1 MQGHGSSTEPRVPL
15 KAEVAERWVIVGTAA
30 EWPVILELAILD
42 RQVVDAGD
50 APPHQAVLV
59 ELPVLVAIAAKPV
72 AGIVVPF
79 ICKAHGDPVVAERP
93 HFLDQPIIKLA
104 IPFARKKRL
113 DLRPAVNELGA
124 IAPDAVDGIGQRDTR
139 RIARVPGIFGE
150 ARLLRG
156 GLGCE
161 RGQWWAGHGPTPTG

>member
-1 MQGHGSSTEPRVPL
+1 MHRNDFASISIAFPQGAESSRARPAMIAERRLFVVIAAPPFIMQGPGSSIELRVPL
-15 KAEVAERWVIVGTAA
+15 KAEVAERWVIVGATA
-30 EWPVILELAILD
+30 EWPVIFALAILD

-79 ICKAHGDPVVAERP
+79 ICKAHGDPIVAERP
-93 HFLDQPIIKLA
+93 HFLDQPIIELA
-104 IPFARKKRL
+104 IPFAREKRL

-124 IAPDAVDGIGQRDTR
+124 IAPDA
-139 RIARVPGIFGE
+139 
-150 ARLLRG
+150 
-156 GLGCE
+156 
-161 RGQWWAGHGPTPTG
+161 